1 MEVSTLADIT
11 LDEIEYCYLVGD
23 QYHGNSSLKVR
34 FPKLMPNVKAGNP
47 TSVNTRVD
55 KTVLK
60 NSDDT
65 IPNTIMASIK
75 VQNFITIKRSS
86 NCSLIHLADEYGIIK
101 SGTRLRA
108 QITSKNIKD
117 ALIID
122 G

>member
-1 MEVSTLADIT
+1 
-11 LDEIEYCYLVGD
+11 
-23 QYHGNSSLKVR
+23 
-34 FPKLMPNVKAGNP
+34 MPNVKAGNP

-108 QITSKNIKD
+108 QMTSKNIKD